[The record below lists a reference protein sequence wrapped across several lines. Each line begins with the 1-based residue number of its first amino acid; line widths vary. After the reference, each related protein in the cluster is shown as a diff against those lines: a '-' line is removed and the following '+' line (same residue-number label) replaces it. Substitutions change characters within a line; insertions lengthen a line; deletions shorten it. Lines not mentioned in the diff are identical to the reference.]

1 MIHSLNFRLMA
12 AFTIV
17 IIVIIGTVFFFT
29 YRTTR
34 SEISRIGER
43 IRIAQDREVE
53 SELERYYLF
62 ARTWEGVQSRVVQ
75 WGESY
80 DIRIIVTDNDG
91 IVLADSEEEFIGT
104 TYTSDEP
111 GQPLVAVTGRFG
123 SFFRPDREIA
133 APEQTAMPTT
143 GTLTSGM
150 LYITH
155 SDVPD
160 ITRTSLQ
167 VTYVKIGRFF
177 LWGGLLAIAIA
188 LLWTFL
194 LSRRIL
200 APVKALTS
208 AARKFGKGDFS
219 QRVQSND
226 KGEMGELAVS
236 FNTMAEDLERN
247 EHLRRNMVADVAHE
261 LRTPLSNLRGYLE
274 AVSDGVV
281 KPDKATLHSLNE
293 EVSSL
298 SRLVDDLQELS
309 LADAGKLKLV
319 FQPEDISKLIN
330 EAITGFQ
337 AEAAA
342 KQLSFSMELSK
353 TLPEVYIDRHRI
365 KQVLLNLLDNAIKH
379 TRPEGRVTIKAW
391 CEADHVYIS
400 VVDTGEGIPLEDMPL
415 VFDRFY
421 RADKSRTRATGG
433 TGLGLTIAKRLVE
446 AHGGRIDVRSTVG
459 KGTTFTFNL
468 PVLKQVPE

>member
-1 MIHSLNFRLMA
+1 MA

-80 DIRIIVTDNDG
+80 DIRIIVTDNEG

-123 SFFRPDREIA
+123 SFFRPDRE
-133 APEQTAMPTT
+133 TAIPTT

-208 AARKFGKGDFS
+208 AARKFGKGDFT

-226 KGEMGELAVS
+226 KGEMGELAGS

-379 TRPEGRVTIKAW
+379 TRPEGRVTIKVW
-391 CEADHVYIS
+391 READHVYIS

-446 AHGGRIDVRSTVG
+446 AHGGRIDVRSTVE